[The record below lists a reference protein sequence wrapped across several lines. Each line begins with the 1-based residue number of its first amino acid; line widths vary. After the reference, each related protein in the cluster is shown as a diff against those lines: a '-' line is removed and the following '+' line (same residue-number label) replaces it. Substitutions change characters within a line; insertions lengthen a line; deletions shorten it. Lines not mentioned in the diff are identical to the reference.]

1 MVGASKSRLYRR
13 KIVRGEQMRQA
24 RLIHDMRV
32 SQKILGRPF
41 GGEGTVDVQ

>member
-13 KIVRGEQMRQA
+13 GIVRGEQMRQA

-32 SQKILGRPF
+32 SQKKFRRPVC
-41 GGEGTVDVQ
+41 GEGTVHGE